1 MEPKNKDL
9 VPTGISGL
17 DDVLLGGIRRHN
29 NILVEGAPGAGKTT
43 LALGFIHAGA
53 FAFDEP
59 GVIVSFELDAEKLLR
74 DAAGFNWDLE
84 KLIRAGKVKIIQ
96 TSPAVLLQEFRSS
109 EGVLYHELKAMGAKR
124 LVIDGLT
131 PLKLYAEQHH
141 TPFREDMH
149 TLVEGLSR
157 LGVTTL
163 VTAERGETL
172 EPGLQHERFV
182 FDTIITLIRHEHR
195 RRGSRKLRV
204 LKSRGQDFIDGE
216 HAMTIEAGSGIH
228 VYRRAQSRPKIT
240 DLQPTSSERI
250 TTGITMLDSLMD
262 GGVYRGS
269 VTMVAGISGTG
280 KTVSA
285 VQFLCAN
292 AALGRRGLLVTLDEH
307 PDQIMRNAATLGLDL
322 RGQVEANNILVHYES
337 PLELD
342 LDIHFDR
349 IIRLCES
356 QQIDCIVFDSIAVY
370 EMTAQDEAADFLYAL
385 ATYFKGRLATVY
397 FNYESPELL
406 GVSQISEELKGSHLV
421 DNIVLLS
428 YVEISTKLRRAL
440 TVPKVRGS
448 KNVQE
453 TKEYTIG
460 AGGISILDDAPR
472 ARAADIAVPQLPFSA
487 YYGLLSRSPTR
498 TSPALEEAIVHG
510 ESLPPMMEPGH
521 G

>member
-1 MEPKNKDL
+1 MESNPKDL
-9 VPTGISGL
+9 VPTGIAGL
-17 DDVLLGGIRRHN
+17 DDVLLGGIQRHN

-53 FAFDEP
+53 TQFGEP
-59 GVIVSFELDAEKLLR
+59 GIIVSFELDAEKLLR

-84 KLIRAGKVKIIQ
+84 QSIRDGKVKVIQ

-163 VTAERGETL
+163 VTAERGEIVQSGL
-172 EPGLQHERFV
+172 EHERFV
-182 FDTIITLIRHEHR
+182 FDTIITLIRQEQR
-195 RRGSRKLRV
+195 RRGSRKIRV

-216 HAMTIEAGSGIH
+216 HTMTIEAGSGIH
-228 VYRRAQSRPKIT
+228 VYRRAQSRPKIA
-240 DLQPTSSERI
+240 DLQPTSSKRI
-250 TTGITMLDSLMD
+250 TTGIPSLDVLMD
-262 GGVYRGS
+262 GGIYHGS
-269 VTMVAGISGTG
+269 VTMLSGISGTG

-292 AALGRRGLLVTLDEH
+292 SREGRRGLLVTLDEH

-322 RGQVEANNILVHYES
+322 RREVEEGRILVHYES

-356 QQIDCIVFDSIAVY
+356 QTIDCIVFDSIAVY
-370 EMTAQDEAADFLYAL
+370 EMAAESEAADFLYAL
-385 ATYFKGRLATVY
+385 ATFFKGRLATVY

-406 GVSQISEELKGSHLV
+406 GVSQISQELKGSHLV

-448 KNVQE
+448 RNVQE
-453 TKEYTIG
+453 TKEYVIG
-460 AGGISILDDAPR
+460 NGGITILEDASR
-472 ARAADIAVPQLPFSA
+472 AKAADMAVPQLPFSA

-498 TSPALEEAIVHG
+498 KSPIVEEAIAHG
-510 ESLPPMMEPGH
+510 DGMPRPIDTAHE
-521 G
+521 

>member
-1 MEPKNKDL
+1 MDSRETDL
-9 VPTGISGL
+9 VRTGIEGL
-17 DDVLLGGIRRHN
+17 DDVLLGGIQRHN

-53 FAFDEP
+53 RRFGEP
-59 GVIVSFELDAEKLLR
+59 GIIVSFELDAEKLLR
-74 DAAGFNWDLE
+74 DAAGFNWDLDE
-84 KLIRAGKVKIIQ
+84 LIRDGQVRIIQ
-96 TSPAVLLQEFRSS
+96 TSPAVLLQEFRQN
-109 EGVLYHELKAMGAKR
+109 EGVLYRELQAMGARR

-149 TLVEGLSR
+149 TLVDGLSR

-163 VTAERGETL
+163 VTAERGDNPQAGL
-172 EPGLQHERFV
+172 EHERFV
-182 FDTIITLIRHEHR
+182 FDTIITLMRQEHR

-216 HAMTIEAGSGIH
+216 HTMTIEAGSGIH
-228 VYRRAQSRPKIT
+228 VYRRAQSRPKLT
-240 DLQPTSSERI
+240 DLQPTSDERI
-250 TTGITMLDSLMD
+250 TTGIPSLDVLMD

-269 VTMVAGISGTG
+269 VTMVTGISGTG

-292 AALGRRGLLVTLDEH
+292 SDRGRRGLLVTLDEH
-307 PDQIMRNAATLGLDL
+307 PDQIMRNAGTLGLDL
-322 RGQVEANNILVHYES
+322 RRHVEAGRIVLHYES

-342 LDIHFDR
+342 LDIHFER
-349 IIRLCES
+349 IMRLCES

-370 EMTAQDEAADFLYAL
+370 EMAAQSEAADFLYAL
-385 ATYFKGRLATVY
+385 ATFFKGRLATVY

-453 TKEYTIG
+453 TKEYVIG
-460 AGGISILDDAPR
+460 AGGIKVLEDPPQHRNDEL
-472 ARAADIAVPQLPFSA
+472 AVPQLPFNA

-498 TSPALEEAIVHG
+498 KSPALEEAIAHG
-510 ESLPPMMEPGH
+510 QSLPESVDPAQG
-521 G
+521 

>member
-1 MEPKNKDL
+1 MDAKHKDL
-9 VPTGISGL
+9 VPTGIEGL
-17 DDVLLGGIRRHN
+17 DDVLLGGVQRHN

-43 LALGFIHAGA
+43 LALGYIYAGA
-53 FAFDEP
+53 RHFDEP
-59 GVIVSFELDAEKLLR
+59 GIIVSFELDPEKLLR
-74 DAAGFNWDLE
+74 DAAGFDWNLE
-84 KLIRAGKVKIIQ
+84 QLIEDGKVRIIQ

-131 PLKLYAEQHH
+131 PLKLYADQHH

-163 VTAERGETL
+163 VTAERGDNPQSGL
-172 EPGLQHERFV
+172 EHERFV
-182 FDTIITLIRHEHR
+182 FDTIITLMRQERR

-216 HAMTIEAGSGIH
+216 HTMTIEAGSGIH

-250 TTGITMLDSLMD
+250 TTGIASLDALMD
-262 GGVYRGS
+262 GGIYRGS

-292 AALGRRGLLVTLDEH
+292 ALQDRRGLLVTLDEH

-322 RGQVEANNILVHYES
+322 RGEVERGRILIHYES

-342 LDIHFDR
+342 LDIHFER
-349 IIRLCES
+349 ILRLCER

-370 EMTAQDEAADFLYAL
+370 EMAAQSEAADFLYAL

-448 KNVQE
+448 RNVQE
-453 TKEYTIG
+453 TKEYFIG
-460 AGGISILDDAPR
+460 AGGITILDESRQPQ
-472 ARAADIAVPQLPFSA
+472 AAELAVPQLPFSA

-498 TSPALEEAIVHG
+498 KSPALEEAIAHG
-510 ESLPPMMEPGH
+510 GDLPESIDSAR
-521 G
+521 

>member
-1 MEPKNKDL
+1 METKSHHL
-9 VPTGISGL
+9 VPTGVSGL
-17 DDVLLGGIRRHN
+17 DEVLLGGVQRHN

-43 LALGFIHAGA
+43 LGLGFIHAGA
-53 FAFDEP
+53 SEYNEP
-59 GVIVSFELDAEKLLR
+59 GVIVSFELEPEKLLR
-74 DAAGFNWDLE
+74 DAAGFNWNLE
-84 KLIRAGKVKIIQ
+84 KLIEDGKVKIIQ
-96 TSPAVLLQEFRSS
+96 TSPAVLLQEFRSN
-109 EGVLYHELKAMGAKR
+109 EGVLYHELQAMGAKR

-163 VTAERGETL
+163 VTAERGENQL
-172 EPGLQHERFV
+172 PGLEHERFV
-182 FDTIITLIRHEHR
+182 FDTIITLERHEHR

-204 LKSRGQDFIDGE
+204 VKSRGQGFVDGE
-216 HAMTIEAGSGIH
+216 HTMTIEPGSGIH
-228 VYRRAQSRPKIT
+228 VYLRAPSRPKIA

-250 TTGITMLDSLMD
+250 TTGVDALDKLMD
-262 GGVYRGS
+262 GGIYRGS
-269 VTMVAGISGTG
+269 VTMLAGISGTG

-292 AALGRRGLLVTLDEH
+292 ARLGRRGLLVTLDEH
-307 PDQIMRNAATLGLDL
+307 PEQIMRNAATLGLDL
-322 RGQVEANNILVHYES
+322 RREVEEGRILIHYES

-342 LDIHFDR
+342 LDIHYER
-349 IIRLCES
+349 IMRLCEA

-385 ATYFKGRLATVY
+385 ATYFKGRLSTVY

-453 TKEYTIG
+453 TKEYVIG
-460 AGGISILDDAPR
+460 QGGITILEDPPR
-472 ARAADIAVPQLPFSA
+472 SRAAELAVPQLPFSA
-487 YYGLLSRSPTR
+487 YYGLLSRSPSR
-498 TSPALEEAIVHG
+498 KSPALEEAIANG
-510 ESLPPMMEPGH
+510 EGLPASIDVTQG
-521 G
+521 

>member
-1 MEPKNKDL
+1 MERSTTL
-9 VPTGISGL
+9 VRTGVAGL
-17 DDVLLGGIRRHN
+17 DDVLLGGIQRHN

-53 FAFDEP
+53 ALYDEP
-59 GVIVSFELDAEKLLR
+59 GIIISFELDPQKLLR

-84 KLIRAGKVKIIQ
+84 RLIAAGKVKIIQ
-96 TSPAVLLQEFRSS
+96 TSPAVLLQEFRSAD
-109 EGVLYHELKAMGAKR
+109 GVLPQELRAIGAKR

-131 PLKLYAEQHH
+131 PLKLYAEHHH

-149 TLVEGLSR
+149 TLVEGLSH

-163 VTAERGETL
+163 VTAERGDGAEM
-172 EPGLQHERFV
+172 GLQHERFV
-182 FDTIITLIRHEHR
+182 FDTIISLMRQEHR

-216 HAMTIEAGSGIH
+216 HTLTIEAGSGIH
-228 VYRRAQSRPKIT
+228 VYRRAQSRPKFT
-240 DLQPTSSERI
+240 DPQPTSSERI
-250 TTGITMLDSLMD
+250 TTGVAELDGLMD

-292 AALGRRGLLVTLDEH
+292 AMAGRRGLMVTLDEH
-307 PDQIMRNAATLGLDL
+307 PEQIMRNAGTLGVDL
-322 RGQVEANNILVHYES
+322 RRQVDEGQILLHYES

-342 LDIHFDR
+342 LDIHFER
-349 IIRLCES
+349 IVRLCET
-356 QQIDCIVFDSIAVY
+356 QHIDCLVFDSIAVY
-370 EMTAQDEAADFLYAL
+370 EMAAGDEAADFLYAL

-421 DNIVLLS
+421 DNIILLS
-428 YVEISTKLRRAL
+428 YVEISTKLRRAV

-448 KNVQE
+448 RNVQE
-453 TKEYTIG
+453 TREYVIG
-460 AGGISILDDAPR
+460 RGGIRILDDVSAVR
-472 ARAADIAVPQLPFSA
+472 GTDLVVPQLPFSA

-498 TSPALEEAIVHG
+498 NSPAIEEAIAQG
-510 ESLPPMMEPGH
+510 EELPDSVVPAQG
-521 G
+521 

>member
-1 MEPKNKDL
+1 VRVNHMDL
-9 VPTGISGL
+9 VPTGIAGL
-17 DDVLLGGIRRHN
+17 DDVLLGGVQRHN

-53 FAFDEP
+53 LHFGEP
-59 GVIVSFELDAEKLLR
+59 GIIVSFELEAAKLLR
-74 DAAGFNWDLE
+74 DARGFNWDLE
-84 KLIRAGKVKIIQ
+84 QLIRDRKVKIIE

-109 EGVLYHELKAMGAKR
+109 EGVLYQELQAMGAKR

-141 TPFREDMH
+141 MPFREDMH

-163 VTAERGETL
+163 VTAERSDHP
-172 EPGLQHERFV
+172 EPGLDHERFV
-182 FDTIITLIRHEHR
+182 FDTIMTLMRLEHR

-216 HAMTIEAGSGIH
+216 HTMTIEAGSGIH

-240 DLQPTSSERI
+240 DLQPTSSQRI
-250 TTGITMLDSLMD
+250 TTGIAALDGLMD
-262 GGVYRGS
+262 GGIYRGS

-292 AALGRRGLLVTLDEH
+292 AREGRRGLLVTLDEH
-307 PDQIMRNAATLGLDL
+307 PDQIMRNAATLGIDL
-322 RGQVEANNILVHYES
+322 RREVDEGRILVHYES

-342 LDIHFDR
+342 LDIHFER
-349 IIRLCES
+349 IMRLCEA
-356 QQIDCIVFDSIAVY
+356 QRIDCIVFDSVAVY
-370 EMTAQDEAADFLYAL
+370 EMAAQNEAADFLYAL
-385 ATYFKGRLATVY
+385 ATFFKGRLATVY

-406 GVSQISEELKGSHLV
+406 GVSQISQELKGSHLV

-428 YVEISTKLRRAL
+428 YVEISTRLRRAL
-440 TVPKVRGS
+440 TVPKARGS
-448 KNVQE
+448 RNVQE
-453 TKEYTIG
+453 TKEYVIG
-460 AGGISILDDAPR
+460 TGGIAILEDPPR
-472 ARAADIAVPQLPFSA
+472 ARVADLAVPQLPFSA

-498 TSPALEEAIVHG
+498 KSPAMEELPESVDPAHG
-510 ESLPPMMEPGH
+510 
-521 G
+521 

>member
-1 MEPKNKDL
+1 MDGKHKDL
-9 VPTGISGL
+9 MPTGIAGL
-17 DDVLLGGIRRHN
+17 DDVLLGGIQRHN

-43 LALGFIHAGA
+43 LALDFICAGA
-53 FAFDEP
+53 REFGEP
-59 GVIVSFELDAEKLLR
+59 GIIVSFELDADKLLR
-74 DAAGFNWDLE
+74 DAAGFNWNLE
-84 KLIRAGKVKIIQ
+84 QLIQDGKVRIIQ
-96 TSPAVLLQEFRSS
+96 TSPAVLLQEFRSN
-109 EGVLYHELKAMGAKR
+109 EGVLYNELKAMGARR

-131 PLKLYAEQHH
+131 PLKLYAELHH

-163 VTAERGETL
+163 VTAERGENLQLGL
-172 EPGLQHERFV
+172 EHERFV
-182 FDTIITLIRHEHR
+182 FDTIITLMRQEQR

-216 HAMTIEAGSGIH
+216 HTMTIETGSGIH
-228 VYRRAQSRPKIT
+228 VYRRAQSRPKLT

-250 TTGITMLDSLMD
+250 TTGIAALDALMD
-262 GGVYRGS
+262 GGIYRGS

-292 AALGRRGLLVTLDEH
+292 ARQGRRGLLVTLDEH
-307 PDQIMRNAATLGLDL
+307 PDQIMRNAGTLGLDL
-322 RGQVEANNILVHYES
+322 RKEVEEGRIQIHYES

-349 IIRLCES
+349 IIRLCEA

-370 EMTAQDEAADFLYAL
+370 EMAAKEEAADFLYAL
-385 ATYFKGRLATVY
+385 ATFFKGRLATVY

-406 GVSQISEELKGSHLV
+406 GVSQISQELKGSHLV

-453 TKEYTIG
+453 TNEYLIG
-460 AGGISILDDAPR
+460 EGGIAILDETMQPH
-472 ARAADIAVPQLPFSA
+472 AADLAVPQLPFSA
-487 YYGLLSRSPTR
+487 YYGLLSRSPSR
-498 TSPALEEAIVHG
+498 KSPAMEGAIAQG
-510 ESLPPMMEPGH
+510 EDLPESVDPVQS
-521 G
+521 

>member
-1 MEPKNKDL
+1 MNDKENDL
-9 VPTGISGL
+9 VPTGIAGL
-17 DDVLLGGIRRHN
+17 DDVLLGGVQRHN
-29 NILVEGAPGAGKTT
+29 NILVEGSPGAGKTT
-43 LALGFIHAGA
+43 LALGFICAGA
-53 FAFDEP
+53 NDHGEP
-59 GVIVSFELDAEKLLR
+59 GIIVSFELEPEKLLR
-74 DAAGFNWDLE
+74 DAAGFNWKLE
-84 KLIRAGKVKIIQ
+84 ELVAQNKVKIIQ
-96 TSPAVLLQEFRSS
+96 TSPAVLLQEFHSN
-109 EGVLYHELKAMGAKR
+109 EGVLYHELKSMKAQR

-163 VTAERGETL
+163 VTAERGDSAR
-172 EPGLQHERFV
+172 PGLEHERFV
-182 FDTIITLIRHEHR
+182 FDTIISLSQHEHR
-195 RRGSRKLRV
+195 RRGTRRLRV
-204 LKSRGQDFIDGE
+204 VKSRGQDFIDGE

-250 TTGITMLDSLMD
+250 TTGVASLDGLME

-269 VTMVAGISGTG
+269 VTMLAGISGTG

-292 AALGRRGLLVTLDEH
+292 AQQGRTGLLVTLDEH
-307 PDQIMRNAATLGLDL
+307 PEQIMRNAGTLGLDL
-322 RGQVEANNILVHYES
+322 RGEVERGRVLIHYES
-337 PLELD
+337 PLELN

-349 IIRLCES
+349 IMRLCES
-356 QQIDCIVFDSIAVY
+356 KKIDCIVFDSIAVY
-370 EMTAQDEAADFLYAL
+370 EMAAKEEAADFLYAL

-448 KNVQE
+448 ANIQE
-453 TKEYTIG
+453 TREYQIG
-460 AGGISILDDAPR
+460 QGGIAILDDPAPSN
-472 ARAADIAVPQLPFSA
+472 AETVVPQLPFNA
-487 YYGLLSRSPTR
+487 YYGLLSRSPSR
-498 TSPALEEAIVHG
+498 KSPAVEEAIARG
-510 ESLPPMMEPGH
+510 DPLPASTEPSRP
-521 G
+521 

>member
-1 MEPKNKDL
+1 MDARNDNL
-9 VPTGISGL
+9 VPTGIAGL
-17 DDVLLGGIRRHN
+17 DDVLLGGVQRHN

-43 LALGFIHAGA
+43 LALGFIYAGA
-53 FAFDEP
+53 KHHDEP
-59 GVIVSFELDAEKLLR
+59 GIIVSFELDPEKLLR
-74 DAAGFNWDLE
+74 DASGFNWNLE
-84 KLIRAGKVKIIQ
+84 ELIGQGRVKIIQ

-109 EGVLYHELKAMGAKR
+109 EGVLYNELKAMGAKR
-124 LVIDGLT
+124 MVIDGLT

-163 VTAERGETL
+163 VTAERGENPQGGL
-172 EPGLQHERFV
+172 EHERFV
-182 FDTIITLIRHEHR
+182 FDTIITLMRHEHR

-204 LKSRGQDFIDGE
+204 IKSRGQDFIDGE
-216 HAMTIEAGSGIH
+216 HALTIESGSGIH
-228 VYRRAQSRPKIT
+228 VYRRAPSRPKIT
-240 DLQPTSSERI
+240 DLQPTSSERL
-250 TTGITMLDSLMD
+250 TTGIATLDSLMA
-262 GGVYRGS
+262 GGIYRGS
-269 VTMVAGISGTG
+269 VTMVSGISGTG

-292 AALGRRGLLVTLDEH
+292 ALKGRRGLLVTLDEH
-307 PDQIMRNAATLGLDL
+307 PEQIMRNASTLGLDL
-322 RGQVEANNILVHYES
+322 RREVEEGRILIHYES

-349 IIRLCES
+349 IVRMCED
-356 QQIDCIVFDSIAVY
+356 QQVDCIVFDSIAVY
-370 EMTAQDEAADFLYAL
+370 EMAAGEEAADFLYAL
-385 ATYFKGRLATVY
+385 ATFFKGRLATVY

-406 GVSQISEELKGSHLV
+406 GVSQISQELKGSHLV

-448 KNVQE
+448 ANIQE
-453 TKEYTIG
+453 TREYVIGPKGITILEDPPQEQ
-460 AGGISILDDAPR
+460 AVEL
-472 ARAADIAVPQLPFSA
+472 AVPQLPFNA

-498 TSPALEEAIVHG
+498 KSPAVEEAIARG
-510 ESLPPMMEPGH
+510 EPLPASVEPAAE
-521 G
+521 